1 MLTQKEINEMRR
13 SSTLKKKGCGN
24 GLVLMRDPR
33 AKEGGLYFYGV
44 MGRIINGK
52 RVQRQCWIGTEGKGV
67 GQFTQKLAMEK
78 WLEIKQWSLDNDK
91 NPGEFA
97 KSKQQEVECQE
108 TLGDTIDGFLLVKKQ
123 KIKETTYREY
133 KLKITNTICRSIPA
147 DTPLKDLEWSN
158 GGRRVVMNALDVI
171 ADGGKYDLANR
182 CQRMLF
188 GIFNYA
194 ISRQWMD
201 VGTNPAMKL
210 SGDESPEPNANHH
223 PSIHWDDVPELLT
236 AVQLNKSSTN
246 VQAVAAT
253 KLLLMT
259 FLRAGALARLQ
270 WDWFDSTYENTITIP
285 GNTPGLKRKRGK
297 NDHIPHHVPVTRQ
310 MQEIFD
316 LMR

>member
-1 MLTQKEINEMRR
+1 
-13 SSTLKKKGCGN
+13 
-24 GLVLMRDPR
+24 
-33 AKEGGLYFYGV
+33 
-44 MGRIINGK
+44 
-52 RVQRQCWIGTEGKGV
+52 
-67 GQFTQKLAMEK
+67 
-78 WLEIKQWSLDNDK
+78 
-91 NPGEFA
+91 
-97 KSKQQEVECQE
+97 
-108 TLGDTIDGFLLVKKQ
+108 
-123 KIKETTYREY
+123 
-133 KLKITNTICRSIPA
+133 
-147 DTPLKDLEWSN
+147 
-158 GGRRVVMNALDVI
+158 MNALDVI
-171 ADGGKYDLANR
+171 ADAGKYDLANR
-182 CQRMLF
+182 YQRLLF

-259 FLRAGALARLQ
+259 FLRAGALARSQ

-310 MQEIFD
+310 I
-316 LMR
+316 